1 MRFSSRINHFL
12 SFIISLFIIYSCSE
26 SNNFLELNIENAY
39 AKKPPEGN
47 NEVAAYMS
55 LTNATDESI
64 SVNGIFCF
72 GSKASFL
79 HDQRIN
85 PDSGMIYMNKINS
98 LIINPRDTV
107 HFKPGGKHVM
117 IMGVYVDLEIKKV
130 ISCFLSSKKG
140 KKFPVS
146 YVIR

>member
-1 MRFSSRINHFL
+1 MRFSFRINHFL

-26 SNNFLELNIENAY
+26 RNNFLESKIENAY
-39 AKKPPEGN
+39 AKKPLEGS
-47 NEVAAYMS
+47 NEVAGYMS
-55 LTNATDESI
+55 LTNLTDESI
-64 SVNGIFCF
+64 SINGIFCI
-72 GSKASFL
+72 GSKDSYL

-85 PDSGMIYMNKINS
+85 PENGMIYMNKLNN
-98 LIINPRDTV
+98 LIINPRDNV

-117 IMGVYVDLEIKKV
+117 IMGVNVDIEIKKV

-140 KKFPVS
+140 KEFPVS